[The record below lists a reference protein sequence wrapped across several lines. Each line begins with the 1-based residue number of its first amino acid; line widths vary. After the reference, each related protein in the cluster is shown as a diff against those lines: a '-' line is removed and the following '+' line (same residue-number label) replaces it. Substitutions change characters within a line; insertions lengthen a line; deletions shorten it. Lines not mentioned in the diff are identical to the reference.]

1 MNLKHNLNE
10 NGDVFTVKLEPGM
23 ILELERQ
30 EMLGPV
36 NGVVFG
42 QAVIREGQ
50 RFLDY
55 PVSGYRSLEAVCRE
69 IMTKEKFL
77 NIEKRLTEAGLA
89 AEAAGIPQQLAAEP
103 DMAFVSEG
111 DARIC
116 YVPVQGFA
124 GAGLRYLL
132 LEVIYRSSFSGEED
146 CTYAQ
151 TVVNFLRNSKPF
163 SLRSVHNLLTS
174 LEAELPP
181 SVQFSPSGT
190 ASEKGGTVL
199 ISEAVQLR
207 EQARVAEVEARRE
220 AEIKAAEEEAR
231 REAEIRAAEAEARR
245 EAEAR
250 AAEEEAHQE
259 EKKTEI
265 TNLIHEKTDT
275 RVPVIRPVLKIGKKA
290 GLVDY
295 CIEGNPSISRH
306 HADIVSRDGECYLV
320 DRGSLNKS
328 YVNGRLAEPNQEIPL
343 NPGDKISL
351 ADEIFTVE

>member
-55 PVSGYRSLEAVCRE
+55 QVSGYRSLEAVCRE

-207 EQARVAEVEARRE
+207 EQARVAE
-220 AEIKAAEEEAR
+220 
-231 REAEIRAAEAEARR
+231 AEARR